1 MNWISFAEN
10 SLIVPEFLS
19 TNMEL
24 KELIAKDAHF
34 CWMEGDA
41 FETLSNCFDVEAE
54 CLRNGEIC
62 ESAGRFGYLLQGG
75 GVIQRKNTAAA
86 IEAGTLLGV
95 VPGGTRGYLWEDA
108 GFTARAES
116 VVLWFQRDA
125 LEFACY
131 RGCWFHARLIREIQ
145 MMLGITP

>member
-1 MNWISFAEN
+1 
-10 SLIVPEFLS
+10 
-19 TNMEL
+19 MEL

-41 FETLSNCFDVEAE
+41 YETLSNCFDVEAE
-54 CLRNGEIC
+54 CLKKGETC
-62 ESAGRFGYLLQGG
+62 ENEGRFGYLLQGS
-75 GVIQRKNTAAA
+75 GVIQMKNTTATM
-86 IEAGTLLGV
+86 EAGALLGV
-95 VPGGTRGYLWEDA
+95 VPGGARGYQWEEV
-108 GFTARAES
+108 GFTAGAES

-145 MMLGITP
+145 IMLGITP